1 MRIVFVNHQ
10 FVSSIFLLQKRSQ
23 PFPLG
28 SLSISRSR
36 LTRRPHQHLS
46 QRARN
51 TEIRRAV
58 LLPAHPVDARVP
70 VAVARA
76 VRVGRGVVHVP
87 DLGAVGRGEEG
98 VVRGAEVAVGR
109 REDRA
114 GLGPGV
120 ADQRVGAVGE
130 GEEPELVGRRPA
142 VGGGEDDVV
151 GPAAGALEE
160 VGAFVDGGTDSLP
173 GEGISLGVEDKEDWR
188 GRLLG
193 RLTSPRLARR

>member
-1 MRIVFVNHQ
+1 M
-10 FVSSIFLLQKRSQ
+10 
-23 PFPLG
+23 
-28 SLSISRSR
+28 
-36 LTRRPHQHLS
+36 
-46 QRARN
+46 
-51 TEIRRAV
+51 
-58 LLPAHPVDARVP
+58 
-70 VAVARA
+70 
-76 VRVGRGVVHVP
+76 
-87 DLGAVGRGEEG
+87 
-98 VVRGAEVAVGR
+98 RGAEVAVGR

-173 GEGISLGVEDKEDWR
+173 GEGISLGVEDKEGWR